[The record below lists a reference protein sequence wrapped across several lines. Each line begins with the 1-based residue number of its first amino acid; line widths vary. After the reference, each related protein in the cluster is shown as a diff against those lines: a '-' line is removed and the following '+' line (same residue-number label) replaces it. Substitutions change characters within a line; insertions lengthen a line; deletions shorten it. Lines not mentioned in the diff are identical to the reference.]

1 MSATGRAAIGLI
13 AVALLCTGATSA
25 VGGASSSAVD
35 QHRLAHVHDFPTFL
49 MRLSPPT
56 GTPRLTWQDAYRLF
70 LRDSPFADSGSTRMP
85 RVELATLRP
94 NPTEFPPDPVLAW
107 VVVVP
112 DAEVVEI
119 GGPDFTAAGIKPP
132 ARRTWRC
139 PAYTV
144 FDAMSGRGF
153 GAFQTCEPPFR
164 G

>member
-1 MSATGRAAIGLI
+1 MSATRRGAISLI
-13 AVALLCTGATSA
+13 AVALLCTGATRA
-25 VGGASSSAVD
+25 TGGASSSVVD
-35 QHRLAHVHDFPTFL
+35 HHQLAHVHDFPELL

-85 RVELATLRP
+85 RVELATLWP

-112 DAEVVEI
+112 DAEVVEF
-119 GGPDFTAAGIKPP
+119 GVSDFTFSVKPS

-144 FDAMSGRGF
+144 FDATTGRGF